1 MADFYQKI
9 TDMQG
14 TLEDLIRKVP
24 GFNGYL
30 EKEDR
35 RAADRLLRDQI
46 ARRFE
51 ELLTEFTRVQQQ
63 VVEKTGLQHME
74 RIQGIDTKLRT
85 FIDRIESAAQGY
97 AGIFDP
103 IKVREEG
110 LARLYAFDN
119 ALLIYQDQFSK
130 GLQQLEQSLASNEV
144 TPVLNQLDQIV
155 IEANNTFLRRVEAL
169 QGLQE
174 GV

>member
-14 TLEDLIRKVP
+14 TLEDIVRKVP
-24 GFNGYL
+24 GFSGYL
-30 EKEDR
+30 EKDDR

-63 VVEKTGLQHME
+63 VVEKTGLQYME

-97 AGIFDP
+97 AGLFDS
-103 IKVREEG
+103 IKVKEEG
-110 LARLYAFDN
+110 LVRLYAFDN
-119 ALLIYQDQFSK
+119 ALLTYQDQFSS
-130 GLQQLEQSLASNEV
+130 GLAQLEQSLDGGEV
-144 TPVLNQLDQIV
+144 TPILNQLDQIA
-155 IEANNTFLRRVEAL
+155 IEANNTFLRRVEAI
-169 QGLQE
+169 QGLQQ

>member
-14 TLEDLIRKVP
+14 TLEDIVRKVP
-24 GFNGYL
+24 GFSGYL
-30 EKEDR
+30 EKDDR

-63 VVEKTGLQHME
+63 VVEKTGLQYME

-97 AGIFDP
+97 AGLFDS
-103 IKVREEG
+103 IKIKEDG
-110 LARLYAFDN
+110 LVRLYAFDN
-119 ALLIYQDQFSK
+119 ALLTYQDQFSS
-130 GLQQLEQSLASNEV
+130 GVAQLEQSLDGGEV
-144 TPVLNQLDQIV
+144 TPILNQLDQIA
-155 IEANNTFLRRVEAL
+155 IEANNTFLRRVEAI
-169 QGLQE
+169 QGLQQ

>member
-1 MADFYQKI
+1 MTDFYQKI

-14 TLEDLIRKVP
+14 TLEDLVRKVP

-35 RAADRLLRDQI
+35 RAADQLLREQI
-46 ARRFE
+46 GRRFE
-51 ELLTEFTRVQQQ
+51 ELLTDFTSVQQR
-63 VVEKTGLQHME
+63 VVEKTGLQYME
-74 RIQGIDTKLRT
+74 RVQGIDTKLRT
-85 FIDRIESAAQGY
+85 FIDRIESAAKGY
-97 AGIFDP
+97 AGLFDA
-103 IKVREEG
+103 IKVKEEG

-119 ALLIYQDQFSK
+119 ALLTYQDQFSQ
-130 GLQQLEQSLASNEV
+130 GLRQLEQSLDGGEV
-144 TPVLNQLDQIV
+144 SSVLNQLDQIV

>member
-14 TLEDLIRKVP
+14 TLEDIVRKVP
-24 GFNGYL
+24 GFSGYL
-30 EKEDR
+30 EKDDR

-63 VVEKTGLQHME
+63 VVEKTGLQYME

-97 AGIFDP
+97 AGLFDA
-103 IKVREEG
+103 IKVKEEG
-110 LARLYAFDN
+110 LVRLYAFDN
-119 ALLIYQDQFSK
+119 ALLTYQDQFSS
-130 GLQQLEQSLASNEV
+130 GLAQLERSLDSGEV
-144 TPVLNQLDQIV
+144 TPILNQLDQIA
-155 IEANNTFLRRVEAL
+155 IEANNTFLRRVEAI
-169 QGLQE
+169 QGLQQ